1 MRVTASRRNGSDG
14 ARLWQLELG
23 GASSTV
29 GSFLK
34 VILTMPRRPANVTP
48 RRLAESGIA
57 DSFSSVAAPLKSK
70 TSPLVSVCLVLLGII
85 ILLAY
90 SFSNSSKFGREGSTI
105 EGFSM
110 SFEDEKEEFASRP
123 ECRTAV
129 CQVLPYLQRIYGDTM
144 NHVLHVGPSACGVVL
159 KLLKEEK
166 LEAWGI
172 LPFDPRPPV
181 HSVCENLIRKGLIR
195 VADVSQP
202 LCYSSRSFSLV
213 LANDIVDSMKPKQL
227 NVTLRELARVS
238 SESVVLLINAQA
250 IQKMQDASGENVK
263 PSKVLK
269 PRSRLW
275 WQHRFQMLGLKE
287 SEEATKKF
295 DALLRQRSLKSKYH
309 VFHLISSEVIG

>member
-1 MRVTASRRNGSDG
+1 
-14 ARLWQLELG
+14 
-23 GASSTV
+23 
-29 GSFLK
+29 
-34 VILTMPRRPANVTP
+34 MPRRPANVTP

-57 DSFSSVAAPLKSK
+57 DSFSSVAAPLKSR
-70 TSPLVSVCLVLLGII
+70 TSPLVSVCLVVLGII

-90 SFSNSSKFGREGSTI
+90 SFSNSSKFAREGSTL
-105 EGFSM
+105 EGFSI

-129 CQVLPYLQRIYGDTM
+129 CQVLPYLKRIYGETM
-144 NHVLHVGPSACGVVL
+144 SHVLHIGPSACGVVL

-195 VADVSQP
+195 VAEVSQP
-202 LCYSSRSFSLV
+202 LCYRSRSFSLV
-213 LANDIVDSMKPKQL
+213 LANDIVDSMTSKQL

-238 SESVVLLINAQA
+238 SESVVLLINTQA
-250 IQKMQDASGENVK
+250 IQRVQDSSGEGVNK

-269 PRSRLW
+269 PRNRLW

-287 SEEATKKF
+287 SEEATKRF
-295 DALLRQRSLKSKYH
+295 DAIFGQRSLKSKYH
-309 VFHLISSEVIG
+309 IFHLISSEVIG